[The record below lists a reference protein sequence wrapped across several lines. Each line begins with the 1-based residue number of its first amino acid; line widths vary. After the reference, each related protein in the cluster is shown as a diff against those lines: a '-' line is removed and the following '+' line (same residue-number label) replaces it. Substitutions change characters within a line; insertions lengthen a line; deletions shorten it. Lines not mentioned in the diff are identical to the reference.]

1 MTGTKG
7 ARALMCASAM
17 AAIAMIGAPA
27 AVQAQEAVYQF
38 AIPAQDLASALR
50 AYGRTTKRQIV
61 FNGQDARKV
70 RSAALRGRFGAAD
83 AIAQLLRGTGFV
95 ARNGTA
101 GVVIVEREA
110 GTGPTAASGEAPAAG
125 DDGADIVVTG
135 TNIRGQAPI
144 GSPLTVV
151 TREDI
156 AKSGYGR
163 IQDYLE
169 TLPSNFSGST
179 SEDSNIDFNGDRNTT
194 RGQGVNLRGIGAGST
209 LVLVNGRRPAPGG
222 LIGGFV
228 DISSLP
234 AQAIERIEILTDGAS
249 ALYGSDAVGGVV
261 NFILRRD
268 YEGLETSVRLATID
282 GGLDELQASVTG
294 GFKWDG
300 GNLMAGYA
308 YSHRYPLYNK
318 DRFYASLNTDFRSL
332 GGNDFRPTFGNP
344 GTIIRSG
351 QPSYAIPRGQD
362 GTALTVAQLTPGV
375 NYRDQVTGITS
386 LGDQETH
393 SVFASASQELSS
405 SARLFADGRFGKR
418 FGLVVAGGSTT
429 TVSVPSTNPYYVNP
443 YGGTA
448 PVQVQ
453 YDFTGIVGRR
463 PQNSD
468 VTTYSINAGAEV
480 DFAENWRLNLT
491 GSYGRERT
499 YWENL
504 NGIDSTRRNACL
516 SGVATPAQCPGR
528 PLNVFGDGR
537 GNDPVTIDFIRD
549 NDETVAVAT
558 LTDLT
563 AIVDG
568 NLFALPAG
576 DVKLAL
582 GADYRRDSLRV
593 TGRIVTGSTV
603 TVKTPTIADRDVW
616 AAFGE
621 LAIPL
626 IGTDERRV
634 LEASIAARYED
645 YSDFGSTFD
654 PKFGVSFMPADGIVI
669 RSSWSTSFRA
679 PRFSELIRSPSGGFV
694 SLPDAQSPSGFTD
707 SLLTSGTPVDNLG
720 PETAKTWTIGFD
732 AKPEIV
738 PGLSL
743 SATYF
748 QLNYSNKIVDLAI
761 VNPLGAPAI
770 YASVINRSPTPA
782 QVTAICNSPGF
793 RGVCPAFA
801 DVDVILDLRRRNLA
815 IVQVRGL
822 DFDFDYRKDMSF
834 GGINLGVAGTWLFR
848 HSLAVSPTG
857 VQGNVLNTFANPLE
871 WKIRGNAGVRFGDW
885 SLDTALNYQN
895 AYDDPSNNRRIGSWT
910 TIDAGIAY
918 QASGTGWQKGLSI
931 RLAATNLF
939 DTPPPFAN
947 NFNGFDGANGNQ
959 TGRSVSLSITKQW

>member
-1 MTGTKG
+1 MSIK
-7 ARALMCASAM
+7 RA
-17 AAIAMIGAPA
+17 
-27 AVQAQEAVYQF
+27 
-38 AIPAQDLASALR
+38 
-50 AYGRTTKRQIV
+50 
-61 FNGQDARKV
+61 
-70 RSAALRGRFGAAD
+70 
-83 AIAQLLRGTGFV
+83 LLRGSIYSGL
-95 ARNGTA
+95 A
-101 GVVIVEREA
+101 GLSLAIGAQPLMAQSRTYQIKEASLSKALREY
-110 GTGPTAASGEAPAAG
+110 GRASGRQIIFTEDLVRGKRAPALNGSYSADEALARLLAG
-125 DDGADIVVTG
+125 SGLTAQTSPTGVIMIVRAAGSMRSPDARETVAAADDDGADIVVTG

-156 AKSGYGR
+156 AKSGFGR

-179 SEDSNIDFNGDRNTT
+179 SEDSNLDFNGEQNLT

-268 YEGLETSVRLATID
+268 YEGLETTLRLANTD
-282 GGLDELQASVTG
+282 SGLDEIQAAVTG

-308 YSHRYPLYNK
+308 YSRRYPLYNA
-318 DRFYASLNTDFRSL
+318 DRFYSSLNQDFRSL
-332 GGNDFRPTFGNP
+332 GGNDFRTNFGNP

-375 NYRDQVTGITS
+375 NYRDQVTGVTY
-386 LGDQETH
+386 LGDQEIH

-405 SARLFADGRFGKR
+405 SIRLFADGRFSLRSGQ
-418 FGLVVAGGSTT
+418 FVAGGYTA

-453 YDFTGIVGRR
+453 YDFTAIMGQR
-463 PQNSD
+463 PQD
-468 VTTYSINAGAEV
+468 IEARTYSINAGAEI
-480 DFAENWRLNLT
+480 DFAENWQLNLV
-491 GSYGRERT
+491 GSYANERGH
-499 YWENL
+499 WENL
-504 NGIDSTRRNACL
+504 NGVNSTRRNACL

-537 GNDPVTIDFIRD
+537 GNDPVTADFIRTS
-549 NDETVAVAT
+549 EVTTAVAT
-558 LTDLT
+558 LTDVT

-568 NLFALPAG
+568 SLFALPAG

-582 GADYRRDSLRV
+582 GADYRRDSLSV
-593 TGRIVTGSTV
+593 TGGVVTGGTLNARAPFI
-603 TVKTPTIADRDVW
+603 TDRRVW

-634 LEASIAARYED
+634 LEASVAARYED

-654 PKFGVSFMPADGIVI
+654 PKFGVNFRPIDGLTI

-679 PRFSELIRSPSGGFV
+679 PRFSELISDPSGGFFQF
-694 SLPDAQSPSGFTD
+694 PDAQAPGGFSD
-707 SLLTSGTPVDNLG
+707 AVYFGNSAVDDLG

-732 AKPEIV
+732 AKPLR
-738 PGLSL
+738 GLSL

-748 QLNYSNKIVDLAI
+748 QLNYSNKIVDLI
-761 VNPLGAPAI
+761 LVNPLDLPAVYAP
-770 YASVINRSPTPA
+770 VINRTPTQA
-782 QVTAICNSPGF
+782 QVDAACNSPGF
-793 RGVCPAFA
+793 LSVCPALA
-801 DVDVILDLRRRNLA
+801 DVDVILDLRRRNLS
-815 IVQVRGL
+815 IVQVRGI
-822 DFDFDYRKDMSF
+822 DFDLDYQADTSF

-848 HSLAVSPTG
+848 HSLAVSSTDA
-857 VQGNVLNTFANPLE
+857 QANVLNTFANPLE
-871 WKIRGNAGVRFGDW
+871 WRIRGNAGVRFGDW